1 MKSKVKDLG
10 RFFLRE
16 RKNIVKTVEMSDIE
30 RYDRLEYYEGIY
42 TVRNVVAETSDDLFY
57 FIPHE
62 NMISGYIDSNSKSTL
77 SILGNRKKLV
87 VSMVNSFYHSL
98 LDNISEIIYALESYP
113 KHELIIDV
121 SETEQSLDYDPS
133 KSFIYHNVF
142 LYFLE
147 TLKMKK
153 IKYRIVNLKKHDII
167 YINNFRVIGYG
178 LESIRKA
185 SLVYEFFK
193 ERVSNPKVKPTRKI
207 FISRALTTGRDY
219 DAPTLSYSNDD
230 RMDNHEKLDSLFES
244 MGYEIIQTE
253 KLGSFQEQ
261 LDLFYETKVLASI
274 TGSGLANAA
283 FMQPGQTLIEIITPL
298 VVPVGVPGRAKDI
311 TDPYYTQ
318 ELHNFY
324 KNLAFYKNHTYFGI
338 HNNERSFEI
347 LNDTIQ
353 KDHRIKNFLD
363 RSDE

>member
-1 MKSKVKDLG
+1 MKDLG

-30 RYDRLEYYEGIY
+30 RYDRLEYFEGIY

-62 NMISGYIDSNSKSTL
+62 NMISGYIDSNSKNTL
-77 SILGNRKKLV
+77 EILGNNKKLV

-98 LDNISEIIYALESYP
+98 LDNMSEIIYALESYP
-113 KHELIIDV
+113 NHEIIFDI
-121 SETEQSLDYDPS
+121 SETHDSLNRQAS

-147 TLKMKK
+147 SLKKKK
-153 IKYRIVNLKKHDII
+153 IKYRLVNLKKYDII
-167 YINNFRVIGYG
+167 YINNFRVIGYS

-185 SLVYEFFK
+185 SLVYDFFK
-193 ERVSNPKVKPTRKI
+193 ERVSNPKAKPTRKV
-207 FISRALTTGRDY
+207 FISRALTVGRDY
-219 DAPTLSYSNDD
+219 DAPTLSHSSDD
-230 RMDNHEKLDSLFES
+230 RMDDHKKLDELFAS
-244 MGYEIIQTE
+244 MGYEVIATE
-253 KLGSFQEQ
+253 DLPSFQEQ

-298 VVPVGVPGRAKDI
+298 VVPVGVPGRPKDL

-324 KNLAFYKNHTYFGI
+324 KNLAFYKDHTYFGI
-338 HNNERSFEI
+338 HNNSRKFEV
-347 LNDTIQ
+347 LNDTIE
-353 KDHRIKNFLD
+353 KDHRIKTFLD
-363 RSDE
+363 RLDD

>member
-1 MKSKVKDLG
+1 MKYPFS
-10 RFFLRE
+10 FFLRK
-16 RKNIVKTVEMSDIE
+16 RSNIVKTIEMSDME
-30 RYDRLEYYEGIY
+30 KYDRLEYFEGVY

-57 FIPHE
+57 FMPDI
-62 NMISGYIDSNSKSTL
+62 NMISGYIDSSSKKTL
-77 SILGNRKKLV
+77 NVLSNKKKLV

-98 LDNISEIIYALESYP
+98 LDNMSEVIYAIESYP
-113 KHELIIDV
+113 KHEIIIDV
-121 SETEQSLDYDPS
+121 SETQASLKHDS
-133 KSFIYHNVF
+133 SQGFMYHNVF

-153 IKYRIVNLKKHDII
+153 IKYRIVNLKKYDII
-167 YINNFRVIGYG
+167 YINNFRVIGYD

-185 SLVYEFFK
+185 SLVYDFFK
-193 ERVSNPKVKPTRKI
+193 SRLSNPDAKPTRKV

-230 RMDNHEKLDSLFES
+230 RMDDHESLDEYFAS
-244 MGYEIIQTE
+244 MGYEIVQTE

-298 VVPVGVPGRAKDI
+298 VVPVGVPGHAKDI

-324 KNLAFYKNHTYFGI
+324 KNLAFYKDHTYFGI
-338 HNNERSFEI
+338 HNNSRNFKEFKIKIEE
-347 LNDTIQ
+347 DV
-353 KDHRIKNFLD
+353 RIKNFLD